1 MARQDRRVTSYSY
14 KSASRANL
22 PTEQTEPVM
31 SADDKSPRPYAPT
44 RRRSEPPALA
54 WERGE
59 EGERT
64 HPAPPLYI
72 REKIHPRAFVESL
85 KAGTEPPRLFDDFNG
100 VPTRLSAAYEWYQ
113 HPGSWQNRIVHGES
127 ARVMASLLEREA
139 MKGRVQMIY
148 FDPPYG
154 IGFKSNFQVS
164 LRSRETPA
172 NRKGLPYDT
181 RTVRAFRDTYEREIH
196 SYLDQM
202 REKLILCR
210 DLLTDSGSFFVQIGD
225 ENVHRVALV
234 CDEVF
239 GHENRVSTISFATSG
254 SSSAATLPS
263 VADYLLWY
271 AKDKQRMKYHQL
283 YEHLDR
289 KGVIEHF
296 SSYVMLELPDG
307 TSRKLTTEE
316 RMDPNKALSEGR
328 LYRRMRLT
336 SQGWSTTGRSE
347 PYLWEGRAWPCP
359 QLRQWAVSMEG
370 LDRMAELGRLDA
382 APGGELSW
390 KWYESEVPGR
400 KIHNIWN
407 RQMSVSD
414 KRYVVQTA
422 DSVIERALLMTTDP
436 GDLVFDPT
444 CGGAT
449 TAHAAEKW
457 GRRWITCDTSP
468 IAVAI
473 ARQRIATATFP
484 NWLLSDSAEGA
495 TRERQLGGPTSERSH
510 GFDEDPTHGFVYR
523 RTPKVSPA
531 ILAYD
536 QDVPPVMLVDRPY
549 EVKGAVRVASPFT
562 VESESPHAYLPVE
575 GSPGASLHSQPVAH
589 GQMAERVTE
598 ALLKSGIKGGR
609 KGADLRIT
617 EIENWPGPEGL
628 VSHRAV
634 YRVGEGVTEK
644 VAALSIAAEDVTVT
658 AEMIRAAATE
668 AAQQVHGTELLI
680 VVGFA
685 FDADSSVEQIGRV
698 KVARVNMNR
707 DLQVGEL
714 RDAASDHAFVMVGQP
729 DVEVENLADGQMCV
743 ELLGYDTYNPATG
756 NVSSGKPDDVACWM
770 VDTDHDGISFFARR
784 LHFPGAHN
792 DRQIKRLQRALG
804 KTIDKLSWD
813 AALSNRSSPFDP
825 PQSGKIAVK
834 IITTTG
840 AEMSVV
846 KSIRGS
852 GGQL

>member
-1 MARQDRRVTSYSY
+1 MARRDRRVTSYSY

-31 SADDKSPRPYAPT
+31 SAEDKSPRPYAPT

-54 WERGE
+54 WERGKTG
-59 EGERT
+59 EGDHT
-64 HPAPPLYI
+64 HPGPPLYI

-85 KAGTEPPRLFDDFNG
+85 KAGAAPPRLFDEFNG
-100 VPTRLSAAYEWYQ
+100 APTRLSAAYEWYQ

-164 LRSRETPA
+164 LRSRETPE

-202 REKLILCR
+202 REKLTLCR
-210 DLLTDSGSFFVQIGD
+210 DLLSESGSIFVQIGD

-271 AKDKQRMKYHQL
+271 AKDKRQMKYRQL
-283 YEHLDR
+283 YESLDR
-289 KGVIEHF
+289 REVIHHF
-296 SSYVMLELPDG
+296 SWHAMVEMGDG
-307 TSRKLTTEE
+307 VTRKLTTEE
-316 RMDPNKALSEGR
+316 RADPDKFLPSDAR

-336 SQGWSTTGRSE
+336 SQGRSTTGRSD
-347 PYLWEGRAWPCP
+347 PYSWEGNIWPCP
-359 QLRQWAVSMEG
+359 QHRHWAVSMEG

-382 APGGELSW
+382 AGSSGELAW
-390 KWYESEVPGR
+390 KWYEDEVPGR
-400 KIHNIWN
+400 KIHNLWHS
-407 RQMSVSD
+407 QMSTTD

-422 DSVIERALLMTTDP
+422 DQVIQRCILMTTDP

-495 TRERQLGGPTSERSH
+495 ARERQLGGPALERSE

-523 RTPKVSPA
+523 RTPKVSAA

-549 EVKGAVRVASPFT
+549 EAEGAVRVASPFT

-575 GSPGASLHSQPVAH
+575 GDSETSLHSQPVAH

-609 KGADLRIT
+609 KAADLRIT

-634 YRVGEGVTEK
+634 YTVGEGVTER

-668 AAQQVHGTELLI
+668 AGQQVHGTELLI

-685 FDADSSVEQIGRV
+685 FDADSSVDQIGRV

-714 RDAASDHAFVMVGQP
+714 RDAASDHAFVMMGQP
-729 DVEVENLADGQMCV
+729 DVEVEMLADGQMCV

-813 AALSNRSSPFDP
+813 AALSNRSAPFDP
-825 PQSGKIAVK
+825 PKSGKVAVK

-846 KSIRGS
+846 KNV
-852 GGQL
+852 

>member
-1 MARQDRRVTSYSY
+1 MPRRDRKVESYTY

-31 SADDKSPRPYAPT
+31 SAEDKSPRPYAPT

-59 EGERT
+59 TGDRDDGY
-64 HPAPPLYI
+64 PAPPLYI

-85 KAGTEPPRLFDDFNG
+85 KAGVEPPRLFDDFNG
-100 VPTRLSAAYEWYQ
+100 LPSRLSAAYEWYR
-113 HPGSWQNRIVHGES
+113 HAGSWQNRIVHGES

-139 MKGRVQMIY
+139 MNGRVQMIY

-172 NRKGLPYDT
+172 NRKGIPYDT

-202 REKLILCR
+202 REKLVLCR
-210 DLLTDSGSFFVQIGD
+210 DLLTDSGSIFVQIGD

-234 CDEVF
+234 CDELF

-254 SSSAATLPS
+254 SSAAATLPS

-271 AKDKQRMKYHQL
+271 AKDKRQIKYHQI
-283 YEHLDR
+283 YEPLDR
-289 KGVIEHF
+289 REIVKHF
-296 SSYVMLELPDG
+296 SSYVMVEMADG
-307 TSRKLTTEE
+307 TTRQLTREE
-316 RMDPNKALSEGR
+316 RAEPNRNLPADAR
-328 LYRRMRLT
+328 LYRRMRLVSPGT
-336 SQGWSTTGRSE
+336 STTGRSGI
-347 PYLWEGRAWPCP
+347 YRWNGHDWPCP
-359 QLRQWAVSMEG
+359 TGQHWRVSVEG
-370 LDRMAELGRLDA
+370 MDRLAELDRLDA
-382 APGGELSW
+382 AGLGGELSW
-390 KWYESEVPGR
+390 KWYENEVPGR
-400 KIHNIWN
+400 KIHNIWH

-422 DSVIERALLMTTDP
+422 NSVIERALLMTTDP

-473 ARQRIATATFP
+473 ARQRIATATHP
-484 NWLLSDSAEGA
+484 YWLLSDSPEGA
-495 TRERQLGGPTSERSH
+495 ARERELGGAAWEPTK
-510 GFDEDPTHGFVYR
+510 GFDEDPVHGFVYR
-523 RTPKVSPA
+523 RTPKVSA
-531 ILAYD
+531 GILAYD
-536 QDVPPVMLVDRPY
+536 QDVPPVLLVDRPY
-549 EVKGAVRVASPFT
+549 ESRGVVRVSSPFT

-575 GSPGASLHSQPVAH
+575 GDPEGSLHSQPVAH
-589 GQMAERVTE
+589 GKLVERATE
-598 ALLKSGIKGGR
+598 ALLKSGIRGGR
-609 KGADLRIT
+609 KGADILIR
-617 EIENWPGPEGL
+617 EIETWPGPEGFI
-628 VSHRAV
+628 SHRVV
-634 YRVGEGVTEK
+634 YTVGEGVTEK
-644 VAALSIAAEDVTVT
+644 WAALSVAAEDVTVT

-668 AAQQVHGTELLI
+668 AAQQVHETELLI
-680 VVGFA
+680 MVGFA

-698 KVARVNMNR
+698 KVARANMNR
-707 DLQVGEL
+707 DLQVGDL
-714 RDAASDHAFVMVGQP
+714 RDTTSDHAFVMVGQP
-729 DVEVENLADGQMCV
+729 DVEVEILPDGQMCV

-784 LHFPGAHN
+784 IHFPGAQN
-792 DRQIKRLQRALG
+792 DRQIKRLQKALG
-804 KTIDKLSWD
+804 PTVDKLSWD
-813 AALSNRSSPFDP
+813 ATLSNRSAPFDP
-825 PQSGKIAVK
+825 PETGRIAVK

-846 KSIRGS
+846 KSV
-852 GGQL
+852 

>member
-1 MARQDRRVTSYSY
+1 MARQDRKVTTYSY

-31 SADDKSPRPYAPT
+31 SAEDKSPRPYAPT

-59 EGERT
+59 RGEEDLT

-85 KAGTEPPRLFDDFNG
+85 KSGAELPRLFDDFNG
-100 VPTRLSAAYEWYQ
+100 IPTRLGAAYEWYR

-164 LRSRETPA
+164 LRSRETPE

-181 RTVRAFRDTYEREIH
+181 RTVRAFRDTYERGIH

-202 REKLILCR
+202 REKLILSR
-210 DLLTDSGSFFVQIGD
+210 DLLSDSGSIFIQIGD

-271 AKDKQRMKYHQL
+271 AKDKRRMKYHQL
-283 YEHLDR
+283 YETLDR
-289 KGVIEHF
+289 QGIVKHF
-296 SSYVMLELPDG
+296 NWDVMVELADRK
-307 TSRKLTTEE
+307 TRKLTPGE
-316 RMDPNKALSEGR
+316 RADPNGR
-328 LYRRMRLT
+328 LPQGAQLYRRMPLLSPGT
-336 SQGWSTTGRSE
+336 SITGRSE
-347 PYLWEGRAWPCP
+347 TYQWNGHDWPCP
-359 QLRQWAVSMEG
+359 PGQHWRVSKEG
-370 LDRMAELGRLDA
+370 LDRLAELDRLDA
-382 APGGELSW
+382 ASPRGQLGW
-390 KWYESEVPGR
+390 KRYEDEVPGR
-400 KIHNIWN
+400 KIHNVWH
-407 RQMSVSD
+407 RQMSVTD

-422 DSVIERALLMTTDP
+422 NSVIERALLMTTDP

-449 TAHAAEKW
+449 TAFAAEKW

-473 ARQRIATATFP
+473 ARQRISTATFP

-495 TRERQLGGPTSERSH
+495 ARERQLGGFALERPE
-510 GFDEDPTHGFVYR
+510 GFDDDPAYGFVYR
-523 RTPKVSPA
+523 RTPKVSAA

-536 QDVPPVMLVDRPY
+536 QDVPPVLLVDRPY
-549 EVKGAVRVASPFT
+549 EAKGAVRVGSPFT
-562 VESESPHAYLPVE
+562 VESESPHAYIPVE
-575 GSPGASLHSQPVAH
+575 VDPETSLHSQPVAH
-589 GQMAERVTE
+589 GQLAERATE
-598 ALLKSGIKGGR
+598 ALLKSGIRGGR

-634 YRVGEGVTEK
+634 YTVGDGVTEK

-668 AAQQVHGTELLI
+668 AAQQVHGTELLV

-685 FDADSSVEQIGRV
+685 FDADSSVDQIGRV

-729 DVEVENLADGQMCV
+729 DVELEMLPDGQMCV

-784 LHFPGAHN
+784 LHFPGAQD
-792 DRQIKRLQRALG
+792 DRQIKRLQKALG
-804 KTIDKLSWD
+804 RTMDKLSWE
-813 AALSNRSSPFDP
+813 AALSHCSAPFDP
-825 PQSGKIAVK
+825 PTTGRIAVK

-846 KSIRGS
+846 KSV
-852 GGQL
+852 